1 MRLADDANAHSFGEA
16 VVDGLLAGVGAGG
29 VMAACLV
36 LAGLALGVG
45 PGPVLGS
52 LDVSGANAPAAGL
65 LAHLAVAG
73 VFGAV
78 FGGAWRFTPWRR
90 TEIRLS
96 LLCGLGYGGLLWATA
111 AGLWQPALAG
121 RAHLFAGMPAWQLLA
136 AHSAY
141 GLTLSLL
148 FSRSLTLAGAR
159 RRANIH

>member
-1 MRLADDANAHSFGEA
+1 MRLADDAHAHSFGEA

-73 VFGAV
+73 VFGAI
-78 FGGAWRFTPWRR
+78 FGGAWRLTPWRR

-96 LLCGLGYGGLLWATA
+96 LLCGLGYGWLLWATA

-121 RAHLFAGMPAWQLLA
+121 LFAGMPAWQLLT

-141 GLTLSLL
+141 GLTLGLL
-148 FSRSLTLAGAR
+148 FCRSLILAGAR